1 MENNDDNIKKHKRS
15 KSLIKAQKKYYIKI
29 KSENSPVY
37 QKLVKRQIEYLKN
50 YRNHCKKNNIQQYEK
65 IKEKGK
71 ISSRDYYYNNSE
83 KILEQRRII
92 RYKKKDEDF
101 ERFLND
107 NIIEEIFEKN
117 LI

>member
-1 MENNDDNIKKHKRS
+1 MKNDRSEKQKRTKSLHKKQKTKITNIKN
-15 KSLIKAQKKYYIKI
+15 
-29 KSENSPVY
+29 ENSPVY
-37 QKLVKRQIEYLKN
+37 QKLVKRQIQYLKN
-50 YRNHCKKNNIQQYEK
+50 YRNHCKENNIQQYEK
-65 IKEKGK
+65 LKEKGK
-71 ISSRDYYYNNSE
+71 ISSRDYYNNNSE
-83 KILEQRRII
+83 KILEQRRVI